1 MAWFSSSRDT
11 PTTNCLFQVVRLLRL
26 SSIWTSLSKWISS
39 FSTSRFTN
47 KCKFLKPACQWLQ
60 EDHCQMSTH
69 LLTTKRCMRLM
80 LLVKA
85 EVHLILLKLCPQKT
99 HTSSNSNR
107 YFGSSNKSLA
117 SSTKWR
123 SIIKI
128 TAFWC
133 SNSKISYPLL
143 VAPVRSHS

>member
-1 MAWFSSSRDT
+1 MAWFSNSLDT
-11 PTTNCLFQVVRLLRL
+11 PTTNYLFQVVRLPRL

-47 KCKFLKPACQWLQ
+47 KCKFLKPACLWPQ
-60 EDHCQMSTH
+60 EDLCQMSTH

-85 EVHLILLKLCPQKT
+85 EAHLISPKSCPLKTLSS
-99 HTSSNSNR
+99 SSNNR
-107 YFGSSNKSLA
+107 YFGSSNRSLV
-117 SSTKWR
+117 SSTRWR
-123 SIIKI
+123 WIIKI

-143 VAPVRSHS
+143 VALVQSHS